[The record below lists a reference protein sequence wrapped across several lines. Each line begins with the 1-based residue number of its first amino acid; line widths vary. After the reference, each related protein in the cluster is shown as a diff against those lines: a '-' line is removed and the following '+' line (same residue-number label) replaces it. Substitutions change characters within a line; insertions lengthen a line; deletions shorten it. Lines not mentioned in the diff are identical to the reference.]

1 MKISEIKNEDALD
14 LLADIFFPISN
25 ILNDMTLRKKFQTE
39 TKATIAMYILKNHKR
54 SIIEIL
60 ARLDGVKVSE
70 YNANI
75 VQMTKSLLDI
85 MNDKE
90 LMDFFQSQGRS
101 MGDASSGSATETTG
115 ETDIK

>member
-1 MKISEIKNEDALD
+1 MKISQIKNEDALD
-14 LLADIFFPISN
+14 LLADIIFPVSN
-25 ILNDMTLRKKFQTE
+25 IFNDMTLREKFKTE

-60 ARLDGVKVSE
+60 ARLEGVKVSE

-75 VQMTKSLLDI
+75 VQMTESLLDI

-90 LMDFFQSQGRS
+90 LMDFFRSQGQS
-101 MGDASSGSATETTG
+101 MVGASSGSATENTG